1 LPHGFRLRRRAKAW
15 FGAAVLLA
23 LSPTFALAQDAGQ
36 RSASQ
41 RITVLEAEVSRLST
55 RLASLQ
61 AGPAASQPRNDRYIF
76 AALNLQS
83 ALATS
88 RPYTRE
94 WAALRDAAPAGALPG
109 PLADVLVSHAGR
121 GLATTT
127 ELRESFLALA
137 PTLVARSPTEGGW
150 IEWLIG
156 RARQLLASI
165 GFGEAPTPTPAHAAI
180 DNVSRLLAR
189 GQLAPAL
196 ADVETL
202 DDSLKPL
209 LAGWIAQARAR
220 AAAEQAVQETILR
233 ALGPSLGPSAN

>member
-1 LPHGFRLRRRAKAW
+1 MPYGSRLRRRAKARLSV
-15 FGAAVLLA
+15 AVLLA
-23 LSPTFALAQDAGQ
+23 LVPAAAWAQDAEP

-41 RITVLEAEVSRLST
+41 RIAALEAEVSRLST
-55 RLASLQ
+55 RLDSLP
-61 AGPAASQPRNDRYIF
+61 AGPPASQARHDRYIF

-94 WAALRDAAPAGALPG
+94 WSALRDAAPAGAMPG
-109 PLADVLVSHAGR
+109 PLGDVLVSHAGR

-150 IEWLIG
+150 IEWLLG
-156 RARQLLASI
+156 QARRILASI
-165 GFGEAPTPTPAHAAI
+165 GFGEAPTPTPAHATI

-209 LAGWIAQARAR
+209 LTGWTAQARAR
-220 AAAEQAVQETILR
+220 VAAEQAVQETILR
-233 ALGPSLGPSAN
+233 ALAPNAN